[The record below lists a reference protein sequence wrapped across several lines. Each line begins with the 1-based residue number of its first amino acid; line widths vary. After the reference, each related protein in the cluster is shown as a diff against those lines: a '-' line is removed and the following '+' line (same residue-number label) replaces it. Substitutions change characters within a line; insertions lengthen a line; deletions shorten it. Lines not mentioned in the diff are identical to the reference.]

1 MSWTVDTRSY
11 DERMMSALLYHEAGK
26 VTKCLGMIYEAHLPG
41 AAVGSLCRIYPTGG
55 AGEEGIDAEVIGFR
69 DKRVILMP
77 FDDAPGINNDSRVV
91 LRKRTSSVRVGDSL
105 LGRVLDGKG
114 DPIDGKGPL
123 GGKGDPLVERGL
135 YQHPTHPLER
145 SMIEEPLD
153 LGVRAINGLI
163 TCGKGQ
169 RVGIMAGSGVGKS

>member
-1 MSWTVDTRSY
+1 MSWLVDSRSY
-11 DERMMSALLYHEAGK
+11 DERMLSALLYHEAGK

-41 AAVGSLCRIYPTGG
+41 AAVGSLCRIYASG
-55 AGEEGIDAEVIGFR
+55 AASDEGIDAEVIGFR

-91 LRKRTSSVRVGDSL
+91 LKNRSSTVRVGDSL

-123 GGKGDPLVERGL
+123 GTKGDLLVERSL
-135 YQHPTHPLER
+135 YQLPTHPLER
-145 SMIEEPLD
+145 AVIREPL
-153 LGVRAINGLI
+153 
-163 TCGKGQ
+163 
-169 RVGIMAGSGVGKS
+169 

>member
-26 VTKCLGMIYEAHLPG
+26 VTKCVGMIYEAHLPG
-41 AAVGSLCRIYPTGG
+41 AAVGSLCRIYPSGS
-55 AGEEGIDAEVIGFR
+55 AGEEGIDAEGIGFR

-91 LRKRTSSVRVGDSL
+91 LRKKASSVKAGDSL

-123 GGKGDPLVERGL
+123 GSKNDLMIERGL
-135 YQHPTHPLER
+135 YQLPTHPLER
-145 SMIEEPLD
+145 AVISEPLD
-153 LGVRAINGLI
+153 LGV
-163 TCGKGQ
+163 
-169 RVGIMAGSGVGKS
+169 